1 MLRPRDSD
9 HGDRH
14 EEHQEA
20 ELLVSLLQGAQQR
33 LEAGEVPHKLII
45 VAQIR
50 EGNEIR
56 RSLSLALRFM

>member
-20 ELLVSLLQGAQQR
+20 RLLVSLQQGAQQR

-56 RSLSLALRFM
+56 RS

>member
-33 LEAGEVPHKLII
+33 LESSEVPHKLIL
-45 VAQIR
+45 VTPIR

-56 RSLSLALRFM
+56 RS

>member
-20 ELLVSLLQGAQQR
+20 ELLVSLLQRAQER
-33 LEAGEVPHKLII
+33 LEASEVPHKLII
-45 VAQIR
+45 VTQIR
-50 EGNEIR
+50 DIYEIR
-56 RSLSLALRFM
+56 RS